1 MTSTLKKKACNLQH
15 ISDLIFAHCL
25 KAKASLK
32 KWLHREV
39 PLELVEEE
47 GTCFCL
53 GHKSMHF
60 IAWLSVA
67 SCFYDDDETSLNIM
81 AELSSELQ
89 YIGINAL
96 SYKRNLMTYFSK
108 LKSFWSLGIS
118 RSFGII

>member
-1 MTSTLKKKACNLQH
+1 MQH

-25 KAKASLK
+25 KAKASLTK

-108 LKSFWSLGIS
+108 KFLVPWDIKDLWHHLNLLLKWFTIY
-118 RSFGII
+118 